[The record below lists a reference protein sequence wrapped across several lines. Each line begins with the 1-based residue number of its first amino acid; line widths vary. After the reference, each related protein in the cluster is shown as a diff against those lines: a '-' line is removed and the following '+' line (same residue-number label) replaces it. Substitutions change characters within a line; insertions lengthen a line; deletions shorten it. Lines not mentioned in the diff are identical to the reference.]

1 MKFSITALVQ
11 IEFECN
17 EDKKYQ
23 RDIDQDLLTA
33 VSLAIN
39 PNYHTI
45 EDGVSLND
53 VKVTVYDQH
62 TINFPKQ

>member
-11 IEFECN
+11 IEFECS

-33 VSLAIN
+33 VNLAIN